1 MSIKRFYPIS
11 RLLLGMVLAINLFS
25 CVKDQN
31 FHSNEEVEMYKLS
44 DIDLVQPVAMDAI
57 ETAAAEMSYAL
68 SSTIN
73 KAGVKEAIEYCN
85 LNANDLIK
93 TIAED
98 YGVEIKRTSL
108 KLRNHSNKPSKDEK
122 LVLDFY
128 AKQESLGK
136 ACKGEMSK
144 VDGIYKYYHPIY
156 VSENCTQC
164 HGIAGESL
172 HKKAAKKL
180 AALYLND
187 NAQDYHTGDLRGM
200 WVVTFTK

>member
-31 FHSNEEVEMYKLS
+31 YQSYEEVEMYRLS
-44 DIDLVQPVAMDAI
+44 DLDLVQPVAMDAI

-68 SSTIN
+68 SSTID

-85 LNANDLIK
+85 LSANDLIK

-122 LVLDFY
+122 LILDFY

-180 AALYLND
+180 AELYLND

>member
-11 RLLLGMVLAINLFS
+11 RLLLGMVLAISLFS

-31 FHSNEEVEMYKLS
+31 YQSYEEVEMYRLS
-44 DIDLVQPVAMDAI
+44 DLDLVQPVAMDAI

-68 SSTIN
+68 SSTID

-85 LNANDLIK
+85 LSANDLIK

-122 LVLDFY
+122 LILDFY

-180 AALYLND
+180 AELYLND

>member
-11 RLLLGMVLAINLFS
+11 RLLLGMVLAISLFS

-31 FHSNEEVEMYKLS
+31 YQSNEELEMYKLS
-44 DIDLVQPVAMDAI
+44 DIDLIQPVAMDAI

-122 LVLDFY
+122 LILDFY

-164 HGIAGESL
+164 HGVAGESL

>member
-1 MSIKRFYPIS
+1 
-11 RLLLGMVLAINLFS
+11 MVLAISLFS

-31 FHSNEEVEMYKLS
+31 YQSYEEVEMYRLS
-44 DIDLVQPVAMDAI
+44 DLDLVQPVAMDAI

-68 SSTIN
+68 SSTID

-85 LNANDLIK
+85 LSANDLIK

-122 LVLDFY
+122 LILDFY

-180 AALYLND
+180 AELYLND

>member
-11 RLLLGMVLAINLFS
+11 RVLLGMALAISLFS

-31 FHSNEEVEMYKLS
+31 YQSNEELEMYRLS
-44 DIDLVQPVAMDAI
+44 DLDFIQPVAMDAI

-68 SSTIN
+68 SSTID
-73 KAGVKEAIEYCN
+73 KAGVIEAIEYCN

-108 KLRNHSNKPSKDEK
+108 KLRNHSNKPSNDEK
-122 LVLDFY
+122 LILDFY

-136 ACKGEMSK
+136 ACKGVMSK

-156 VSENCTQC
+156 VAENYTQN
-164 HGIAGESL
+164 HGVAGESL

-187 NAQDYHTGDLRGM
+187 SAQDYHTGDLCGM